1 MMTPLQYCED
11 FMITPIRSAALA
23 ALFVAT
29 SAAALDSKEPPKAE
43 PRMQKVLEAYAAL
56 EAKPVQTLTAAEA
69 RKQPGSGDAV
79 ARLLK
84 EDTRAAGTPAALT
97 VRHLSARGPAGDV
110 PLHVY
115 TPPGKG
121 PFPVIVYFHG
131 GGFVLGDTKAY
142 EPSIRA
148 LAQGANA
155 VVVSVDYRL
164 APEHRFPAAPDDA
177 FAAWQ
182 WVLAHAQELNG
193 DPERVAVA
201 GENAGGT
208 LAAVVALMARD
219 RKVTPPLRQVLIYP
233 VLNDDMSTPSYQR
246 NANAQPLNKPA
257 MQWFLQQYAPRP
269 EDRASAVALPM
280 KAGTL
285 KGLAPATIVAA
296 EIDPLAS
303 EARTYAD
310 RLKADGVAVQ
320 YREFDGVTHEFFG
333 MHAVLPK
340 AEDAQKFVAEDLK
353 KAFGGKP

>member
-1 MMTPLQYCED
+1 MNHLKRTAFLTLLL
-11 FMITPIRSAALA
+11 IG
-23 ALFVAT
+23 T
-29 SAAALDSKEPPKAE
+29 SVHALDSKEPPKAE
-43 PRMQKVLEAYAAL
+43 PRMQKVLDAYAAL
-56 EAKPVQTLTAAEA
+56 ETKAVETAGTAEA
-69 RKQPGSGDAV
+69 RRQPTPGDAV
-79 ARLLK
+79 ARVLK
-84 EDTRAAGTPAALT
+84 EEGKTVPSTPVLA
-97 VRHLSARGPAGDV
+97 VRHVTAPGPAGDV

-115 TPPGKG
+115 TPAGKG

-131 GGFVLGDTKAY
+131 GGFVLGETKTY

-148 LAQGANA
+148 LAHGANA

-177 FAAWQ
+177 FAAWR

-193 DPERVAVA
+193 DPARVAVA
-201 GENAGGT
+201 GESAGGT

-219 RKVTPPLRQVLIYP
+219 RKVTAPLRQVLIYP

-269 EDRASAVALPM
+269 EDRANATALPL
-280 KAGTL
+280 KATTL

-310 RLKADGVAVQ
+310 RLKADCVTVQ

-340 AEDAQKFVAEDLK
+340 AEDAQKFVIEDLK

>member
-1 MMTPLQYCED
+1 M
-11 FMITPIRSAALA
+11 A

-29 SAAALDSKEPPKAE
+29 SASALDSKEPPKAE

-56 EAKPVQTLTAAEA
+56 DAKPVQTLAPPEA
-69 RKQPGSGDAV
+69 RRQPGTGEAV
-79 ARLLK
+79 AKVLK
-84 EDTRAAGTPAALT
+84 DDGKAAPSPAALT
-97 VRHLSARGPAGDV
+97 VRHLSARGPGGDV

-115 TPPGKG
+115 TPSGKG

-164 APEHRFPAAPDDA
+164 APEHRFPAAPEDA

-182 WVLAHAQELNG
+182 WALAHTQELNG
-193 DPERVAVA
+193 DPARVAVA
-201 GENAGGT
+201 GESAGGT

-219 RKVTPPLRQVLIYP
+219 RQVTAPSRQVLIYP

-246 NANAQPLNKPA
+246 NASAQPLDKPA
-257 MQWFLQQYAPRP
+257 MQWFLHQYAPRP
-269 EDRASAVALPM
+269 EDRASPIALPM
-280 KAGTL
+280 KANTL

-303 EARTYAD
+303 EARAYAD

-320 YREFDGVTHEFFG
+320 YREFDGVTHGFFG
-333 MHAVLPK
+333 MHAALPK

>member
-1 MMTPLQYCED
+1 
-11 FMITPIRSAALA
+11 MIKSVRSAAVA
-23 ALFVAT
+23 AMFVAT
-29 SAAALDSKEPPKAE
+29 SASALDSKEPPKAE
-43 PRMQKVLEAYAAL
+43 PRMQKVLDAYAAL
-56 EAKPVQTLTAAEA
+56 ETRPVQALTPSEA
-69 RKQPGSGDAV
+69 RKQPGAGDAV
-79 ARLLK
+79 ARALK
-84 EDTRAAGTPAALT
+84 DEGKTAPAPAALA
-97 VRHLSARGPAGDV
+97 VRHVSAGDV

-115 TPPGKG
+115 TPSGKG

-155 VVVSVDYRL
+155 IVVSADYRL

-177 FAAWQ
+177 FTAWQ

-193 DPERVAVA
+193 DPARVAVA

-219 RKVTPPLRQVLIYP
+219 RKVTAPLRQVLIYP

-246 NANAQPLNKPA
+246 NANARPLNKPA

-269 EDRASAVALPM
+269 EDRASAAALPL
-280 KAGTL
+280 KATTL
-285 KGLAPATIVAA
+285 KGLAPATVVAA

-320 YREFDGVTHEFFG
+320 YREFDGVAHDFFG

-340 AEDAQKFVAEDLK
+340 AEDAQKFVIEDLR

>member
-1 MMTPLQYCED
+1 LKDEG
-11 FMITPIRSAALA
+11 
-23 ALFVAT
+23 
-29 SAAALDSKEPPKAE
+29 
-43 PRMQKVLEAYAAL
+43 
-56 EAKPVQTLTAAEA
+56 KPAPA
-69 RKQPGSGDAV
+69 
-79 ARLLK
+79 
-84 EDTRAAGTPAALT
+84 PAALT
-97 VRHLSARGPAGDV
+97 VRHVSAGDV

-115 TPPGKG
+115 TPSGKG

-131 GGFVLGDTKAY
+131 GGFVLGDTKTY

-155 VVVSVDYRL
+155 VVVSVEYRL

-182 WVLAHAQELNG
+182 WVLAHASELNG
-193 DPERVAVA
+193 DPARVAVA
-201 GENAGGT
+201 GEDAGGT

-219 RKVTPPLRQVLIYP
+219 RKVAAPLRQVLIYP

-246 NANAQPLNKPA
+246 NANAQPLNKQA

-269 EDRASAVALPM
+269 EDRANATALPL
-280 KAGTL
+280 KAATL
-285 KGLAPATIVAA
+285 KGLAPATVVAA

-340 AEDAQKFVAEDLK
+340 AEDAQKFVIEDLK

>member
-1 MMTPLQYCED
+1 MRKH
-11 FMITPIRSAALA
+11 FHSVALA
-23 ALFVAT
+23 AWLVTT
-29 SAAALDSKEPPKAE
+29 SATALDSKEPPKAE
-43 PRMQKVLEAYAAL
+43 PRMQKVLDAYAAL
-56 EAKPVQTLTAAEA
+56 EPKAVETSGAAEA
-69 RKQPGSGDAV
+69 RRQPTPGDAV
-79 ARLLK
+79 VRVLK
-84 EDTRAAGTPAALT
+84 EEGKTVPSTPVLA
-97 VRHLSARGPAGDV
+97 VRHLSAPGKGGDI

-121 PFPVIVYFHG
+121 PFPVIAYYHG

-148 LAQGANA
+148 LAHGANA

-193 DPERVAVA
+193 DPARVAVA
-201 GENAGGT
+201 GESAGGT
-208 LAAVVALMARD
+208 LAAAVALMARD
-219 RKVTPPLRQVLIYP
+219 RKVTAPLRQVLIYP
-233 VLNDDMSTPSYQR
+233 ILNDDMSTPSYQR
-246 NANAQPLNKPA
+246 NANAQPLNKAA
-257 MQWFLQQYAPRP
+257 MHWFLQQYAPRP
-269 EDRASAVALPM
+269 EDRANATALPL
-280 KAGTL
+280 KATTL
-285 KGLAPATIVAA
+285 KGVAPAIIVAA

-310 RLKADGVAVQ
+310 RLKADGVTVQ
-320 YREFDGVTHEFFG
+320 YREFDGVTHAFFG

-340 AEDAQKFVAEDLK
+340 AEDAQKFVIEDLK

>member
-1 MMTPLQYCED
+1 
-11 FMITPIRSAALA
+11 MIKTTRLGSALLA
-23 ALFVAT
+23 TLFVAT
-29 SAAALDSKEPPKAE
+29 AASALDSKEPPKAE
-43 PRMQKVLEAYAAL
+43 PRMQKVLDAYAAL
-56 EAKPVQTLTAAEA
+56 EAKPVETLDAATARRQPTAA
-69 RKQPGSGDAV
+69 DAA
-79 ARLLK
+79 ARLQK
-84 EDTRAAGTPAALT
+84 EEGRAAPTTPALA
-97 VRHLSARGPAGDV
+97 VRHVSVRGPVGDIA
-110 PLHVY
+110 LHVY

-131 GGFVLGDTKAY
+131 GGFVLGDTKGY

-148 LAQGANA
+148 LAGSANA
-155 VVVSVDYRL
+155 VVVSVDYRQ
-164 APEHRFPAAPDDA
+164 APEHRFPAAADDA

-182 WVLAHAQELNG
+182 WVLAHAAELNG
-193 DPERVAVA
+193 DAARVAVA
-201 GENAGGT
+201 GESAGGN

-246 NANAQPLNKPA
+246 NANAQPLNKAA

-269 EDRASAVALPM
+269 DDRANPYALPM
-280 KAGTL
+280 KATTL
-285 KGLAPATIVAA
+285 KGLAPATVVAA

-303 EARTYAD
+303 EARGYAD

-340 AEDAQKFVAEDLK
+340 AEDAQKFVVEDLR
-353 KAFGGKP
+353 KAFGARP